1 MTCSSLTD
9 PPSVRKES
17 ALKKRIPL
25 LLALCLLLTVPA
37 LAAED
42 SMENFVRSKTYTGQ
56 FSDLSADSV
65 FFRNVSA
72 LYEYGLSVGKPD
84 GTYGLKD
91 PLTVGQAVI
100 FAGRIRSL
108 YRTGDP
114 EQGPAAYRTDGQAA
128 AEAYLRYLQAEDIL
142 GTELDKQLTQLA
154 TRAQMAHVLA
164 NLLPPEALPS
174 INDELVTEG
183 YATRR
188 FITDVTEYTPYQQD
202 ILTLYRSGVCA
213 GADAHGSFLPDA
225 PITRGAAAAMLT
237 RLADPSL
244 RVTLNW
250 DLSYAYSAQGTTLA
264 SLVEP
269 GAYIPSP
276 ATADEIDSDVR
287 YMLSRGENALTLRYV
302 GLSAIKARDVMQ
314 QALAS
319 VKLRCEQGYNAVSC
333 SYSLA
338 GDMTLTFSAAGAGD
352 RTQDHRAATMASAI
366 AVHDQLWANRQITAS
381 MTELEKARV
390 YYTWVCDNCVYDY
403 KAGDDS
409 ISHTPYS
416 LFELGTAVCDGY
428 TGAYNLLLKLEG
440 IDCTSLSNNSHI
452 WTVATLDGTEY
463 HIDTTWGD
471 NGRAIDY
478 SYFAMT
484 EERSQAEHPW

>member
-1 MTCSSLTD
+1 M
-9 PPSVRKES
+9 
-17 ALKKRIPL
+17 KKHIPL

-42 SMENFVRSKTYTGQ
+42 SMENFVRSKTYDQQ

-65 FFRNVSA
+65 FYSNVSA

-84 GTYGLKD
+84 GTFGLKD
-91 PLTVGQAVI
+91 SLTVGQAVI

-114 EQGPAAYRTDGQAA
+114 ELGPAAYRTEGQATA
-128 AEAYLRYLQAEDIL
+128 VPYLLYLQAEGIL
-142 GTELDKQLTQLA
+142 GTELDGQLSSAA

-164 NLLPPEALPS
+164 NLLPPEALPA
-174 INDELVTEG
+174 INEELVSEG

-188 FITDVTEYTPYQQD
+188 FITDVTEYTPCQQD
-202 ILTLYRSGVCA
+202 ILALYRTGVCA
-213 GADAHGSFLPDA
+213 GVDAYGTFLPDSA
-225 PITRGAAAAMLT
+225 ITRGAAAAMLT
-237 RLADPSL
+237 RLADPAL
-244 RVTLNW
+244 RVTLDW
-250 DLSYAYSAQGTTLA
+250 DLSYAYSAKGATLA

-269 GAYIPSP
+269 GTYVASP
-276 ATADEIDSDVR
+276 AAAGEMDSAIR
-287 YMLSRGENALTLRYV
+287 YMLSRGESTMTLRYP
-302 GLSAIKARDVMQ
+302 GLSAVKARQVMQ
-314 QALAS
+314 QALS
-319 VKLRCEQGYNAVSC
+319 TVKLYCEQGYNSVSC

-338 GDMTLTFSAAGAGD
+338 GDMTLTFSAAGVGD
-352 RTQDHRAATMASAI
+352 WIQEYRTSAMEAAI
-366 AVHDQLWANRQITAS
+366 EVHDQLWANRQITS
-381 MTELEKARV
+381 GMTELEKARV
-390 YYTWVCDNCVYDY
+390 YYTWVCENTAYDY
-403 KAGDDS
+403 QAGDDS

-440 IDCTSLSNNSHI
+440 IDCTALSNNSHI
-452 WTVATLDGTEY
+452 WTVATLDGTAY

-471 NGRAIDY
+471 SGPAINY

-484 EERSQAEHPW
+484 EEQSRAEHPW

>member
-1 MTCSSLTD
+1 M
-9 PPSVRKES
+9 
-17 ALKKRIPL
+17 KKHIPL

-42 SMENFVRSKTYTGQ
+42 SMENFVRSKTYDQQ

-65 FFRNVSA
+65 FYSNVSA

-84 GTYGLKD
+84 GTFGLKD
-91 PLTVGQAVI
+91 SLTVGQAVI

-114 EQGPAAYRTDGQAA
+114 ELGPAAYRTAGQATA
-128 AEAYLRYLQAEDIL
+128 VPYLLYLQAEGIL
-142 GTELDKQLTQLA
+142 GTELDGQLSSAA

-164 NLLPPEALPS
+164 NLLPPEALPA
-174 INDELVTEG
+174 INEELVSEG

-202 ILTLYRSGVCA
+202 ILALYRTGVCA
-213 GADAHGSFLPDA
+213 GVDAYGTFLPDSA
-225 PITRGAAAAMLT
+225 ITRGAAAAMLT
-237 RLADPSL
+237 RLVDPAL
-244 RVTLNW
+244 RVTLDW
-250 DLSYAYSAQGTTLA
+250 DLSYAYSAKGATLA

-269 GAYIPSP
+269 GTYVASP
-276 ATADEIDSDVR
+276 AAAGEMDSAIR
-287 YMLSRGENALTLRYV
+287 YMLSRSESTLTLRYP
-302 GLSAIKARDVMQ
+302 GLSAVKARQVMQ
-314 QALAS
+314 QALS
-319 VKLRCEQGYNAVSC
+319 TVKLYCEQGYNSVSC

-338 GDMTLTFSAAGAGD
+338 GDMTLTFSAAGVGD
-352 RTQDHRAATMASAI
+352 RIQEYRTSAMEAAI
-366 AVHDQLWANRQITAS
+366 EVHDQLWANRQITS
-381 MTELEKARV
+381 GMTELEKARV
-390 YYTWVCDNCVYDY
+390 YYTWVCENTAYDY
-403 KAGDDS
+403 QAGDDS

-440 IDCTSLSNNSHI
+440 IDCTALSNNSHI
-452 WTVATLDGTEY
+452 WTVATLDSTVY

-471 NGRAIDY
+471 SGPAINY

-484 EERSQAEHPW
+484 EEQSRAEHPW

>member
-164 NLLPPEALPS
+164 NLLPQESLPS

-188 FITDVTEYTPYQQD
+188 FITDVTEYTPYYQD
-202 ILTLYRSGVCA
+202 ILSLYRSGVCA
-213 GADAHGSFLPDA
+213 GVDEHGAFLPDRYPTNITTRTTSSSPVMPNLLLSKA
-225 PITRGAAAAMLT
+225 SPPYAIQWMPCQLCFGPMEMASSIRPCIWSSGIYGSSQNRLSSEPVRLSPIRKICPSGTSKVVS
-237 RLADPSL
+237 SL
-244 RVTLNW
+244 RV
-250 DLSYAYSAQGTTLA
+250 
-264 SLVEP
+264 
-269 GAYIPSP
+269 IP
-276 ATADEIDSDVR
+276 
-287 YMLSRGENALTLRYV
+287 LT
-302 GLSAIKARDVMQ
+302 
-314 QALAS
+314 
-319 VKLRCEQGYNAVSC
+319 
-333 SYSLA
+333 
-338 GDMTLTFSAAGAGD
+338 
-352 RTQDHRAATMASAI
+352 
-366 AVHDQLWANRQITAS
+366 
-381 MTELEKARV
+381 
-390 YYTWVCDNCVYDY
+390 
-403 KAGDDS
+403 
-409 ISHTPYS
+409 
-416 LFELGTAVCDGY
+416 
-428 TGAYNLLLKLEG
+428 
-440 IDCTSLSNNSHI
+440 
-452 WTVATLDGTEY
+452 
-463 HIDTTWGD
+463 
-471 NGRAIDY
+471 GR
-478 SYFAMT
+478 
-484 EERSQAEHPW
+484 

>member
-1 MTCSSLTD
+1 M
-9 PPSVRKES
+9 
-17 ALKKRIPL
+17 KKHIPL

-42 SMENFVRSKTYTGQ
+42 SMENFVRSKTYDQQ

-65 FFRNVSA
+65 FYSNVSA

-84 GTYGLKD
+84 GTFGLKD
-91 PLTVGQAVI
+91 SLTVGQAVI

-114 EQGPAAYRTDGQAA
+114 ELGPAAYRTEGQATA
-128 AEAYLRYLQAEDIL
+128 VPYLLYLQAEGIL
-142 GTELDKQLTQLA
+142 GTELDGQLSSAA

-164 NLLPPEALPS
+164 NLLPPEALPA
-174 INDELVTEG
+174 INEELVSEG

-188 FITDVTEYTPYQQD
+188 FITDVTEYTPCQQD
-202 ILTLYRSGVCA
+202 ILALYRTGVCA
-213 GADAHGSFLPDA
+213 GVDAYGTFLPDSA
-225 PITRGAAAAMLT
+225 ITRGAAAAMLT
-237 RLADPSL
+237 RLADPAL
-244 RVTLNW
+244 RVTLDW
-250 DLSYAYSAQGTTLA
+250 DLSYAYSAKGATLA

-269 GAYIPSP
+269 GTYVASP
-276 ATADEIDSDVR
+276 AAAGEMDSAIR
-287 YMLSRGENALTLRYV
+287 YMLSRGESTLTLRYP
-302 GLSAIKARDVMQ
+302 GLSAVKARQVMQ
-314 QALAS
+314 QALS
-319 VKLRCEQGYNAVSC
+319 TVKLYCEQGYNSVSC

-338 GDMTLTFSAAGAGD
+338 GDMTLTFSAAGVGD
-352 RTQDHRAATMASAI
+352 RIQEYRTSAMEAAI
-366 AVHDQLWANRQITAS
+366 EVHDQLWANRQITS
-381 MTELEKARV
+381 GMTELEKARV
-390 YYTWVCDNCVYDY
+390 YYTWVCENTAYDY
-403 KAGDDS
+403 QAGDDS

-440 IDCTSLSNNSHI
+440 IDCTALSNNSHI
-452 WTVATLDGTEY
+452 WTVATLDGTAY

-471 NGRAIDY
+471 SGPAINY

-484 EERSQAEHPW
+484 EEQSRAEHPW